1 MTYMSVLV
9 MTTAAAVVVVVVAVV
24 DTLTG
29 SVFAS
34 EMSKH
39 AVSPREVMFTTDAKH
54 DDQLSKVKSS
64 FYK

>member
-1 MTYMSVLV
+1 
-9 MTTAAAVVVVVVAVV
+9 VVVVVVAVV

-39 AVSPREVMFTTDAKH
+39 AVSPREVIFTTDAKH